1 LIRSEFGKDERTVAT
16 HKIDMADMPVQAP
29 LAPAGPVAA
38 RARFFNSGN
47 AFNVKLPPV
56 PAARFLDEP
65 EQALASARTGL
76 FPCDQSAAIGAPFAA
91 TTPLMLARY
100 AAIAP
105 GDTLTANF
113 AATGAIWYV
122 IRGDGEASI
131 GAEGFSWGAG
141 DVFLAPG
148 GQVATL
154 TAETEGAVLW
164 VVTNEPQLAF
174 DRLRPTVGADAPIE
188 VVHYPA
194 AEIEAQLGK
203 VVDATQNGATSG
215 IALIFSS
222 ARQEASRNIMP
233 SLTLSL
239 NTVPAGE
246 HQRAHRHNSAAIT
259 LILKGE
265 SAYSMVGGA
274 RCDWSPFA
282 TLVTPAGEPH
292 SHHNDDA
299 ERAMFLIVQDGGLH
313 YHARTMGFSFL
324 EPIA

>member
-1 LIRSEFGKDERTVAT
+1 MTAT
-16 HKIDMADMPVQAP
+16 ADIAIGDMADMPVQRRANP
-29 LAPAGPVAA
+29 TGAAAA

-56 PAARFLDEP
+56 PATAFLAEP
-65 EQALASARTGL
+65 AAALAATATGF
-76 FPCDQSAAIGAPFAA
+76 FPCDQSSAIGVPFPA

-105 GDTLTANF
+105 NDTLTADF

-122 IRGDGEASI
+122 IRGSGKAQV
-131 GAEGFSWGAG
+131 GAEAFSWGVG
-141 DVFLAPG
+141 DVFLTPG
-148 GQVATL
+148 GLATL
-154 TAETEGAVLW
+154 LEAGAEGGVLW

-174 DRLRPTVGADAPIE
+174 DGSRPARSADAPID

-194 AEIEAQLGK
+194 DEIAGQLQK
-203 VVDATQNGATSG
+203 VVEAAQNATTSG

-222 ARQEASRNIMP
+222 QRQEAGRNIMP

-246 HQRAHRHNSAAIT
+246 QQRPHRHNSAAIT

-265 SAYSMVGGA
+265 RCYSTVGGK
-274 RCDWSPFA
+274 RCEWSPLA
-282 TLVTPAGEPH
+282 TLVTPATEPH
-292 SHHNDDA
+292 SHHNDGDT
-299 ERAMFLIVQDGGLH
+299 RAQFLIVQDGGLH
-313 YHARTMGFSFL
+313 YHARTMGFTFL
-324 EPIA
+324 EPGV